1 MKECCESNETSKT
14 TDNSQKSAPETAK
27 VVSIKVSGMD
37 CADEIA
43 SVEAAFNIAEVY
55 KVEANLM
62 NETVTIFHDGKLT
75 TERIADLIKK
85 AGLRI
90 VENNPKNFFHDHSRR
105 ILSVTISGALLG
117 IGLLA
122 EWLALFSSIISTV
135 LFFISILL
143 SGSLIFPKALRSIKD
158 LRFDMNVLMCIAV
171 MGAIFIREYS
181 EAASVVFLFSL
192 AELLEAMSVTRARR
206 AIQEVLKIA
215 PKNAI
220 ILSDSGETVQK
231 EVMEL
236 KIGDIL
242 LVRPHDNIA
251 SDGVIIEG
259 ETTVNQASL
268 TGESKAVEKKI
279 GDSVLGGTINESG
292 VIKVRVEKKFQDSTL
307 SKVISLIESAQSEKA
322 PAQKFVDKFA
332 SIYTPAVLILS
343 LFIAILPPI
352 LGFGTWD
359 TWIYRSLVFL
369 VIGCPCAL
377 VIATPVS
384 VVSGLTSMAKK
395 GILVKGGVH
404 LETLGKIRALAVDKT
419 GTITEGRPAV
429 IEWKLFSQVSL
440 EECLKIASSLESLS
454 SHPLAVAILR
464 FAEKKQVIY
473 PAPKDFKVIAGKGA
487 EGQVGEHSF
496 FVGNHK
502 LAHELGVCNNEIEA
516 YLTDVESRAMSVI
529 VVGHRP
535 HDNCKG
541 EILAVFALA
550 DKIKEGIPEII
561 NQLHKSGV
569 VRVVMLSGDNQ
580 DTVSAV
586 SKVVGIDYAKGGLLP
601 ENKVDEIK
609 KLVEQYNTV
618 AMVGDGVN
626 DAPALATSSLG
637 IAMGVVGSDT
647 AIETADV
654 ALMKDDLAMIP
665 IAIRQGKRVL
675 NVIRFNIS
683 FAIAIKALFFV
694 LAFFGLSN
702 LWMAVAA
709 DMGASL
715 LVTFN
720 ALRLLKAETINSP
733 HNKIS
738 KE

>member
-1 MKECCESNETSKT
+1 MKDCCGNNDSINKNEKGS
-14 TDNSQKSAPETAK
+14 KSAPEDAK
-27 VVSIKVSGMD
+27 AVSYKVSGMD

-43 SVEAAFNIAEVY
+43 SVEAAFNIPEVY

-62 NETVTIFHDGKLT
+62 KETVTVFHDGKLT
-75 TERIADLIKK
+75 PNRIAELIQK
-85 AGLRI
+85 AGLKI
-90 VENNPKNFFHDHSRR
+90 VDEKPKSFFHDHSRR
-105 ILSVTISGALLG
+105 ITIVVVAGILLG
-117 IGLLA
+117 VGLLA
-122 EWLALFSSIISTV
+122 EWLSLFHAYLPLI
-135 LFFISILL
+135 LFFVSILL

-158 LRFDMNVLMCIAV
+158 TRLDMNVLMSVAV
-171 MGAIFIREYS
+171 IGAIFIKEYS

-220 ILSDSGETVQK
+220 IISNSGESIQKDVQ
-231 EVMEL
+231 EL

-251 SDGVIIEG
+251 TDGVIIDG

-268 TGESKAVEKKI
+268 TGESKAVDKKV

-292 VIKVRVEKKFQDSTL
+292 VIKVRVEKEFQDSKL

-332 SIYTPAVLILS
+332 SIYTPSVLILS
-343 LFIAILPPI
+343 LIIAILPPM
-352 LGFGTWD
+352 LGFGNWD

-429 IEWKLFSQVSL
+429 IEWKLFSQNTL

-464 FAEKKQVIY
+464 FAEMKQVSY
-473 PAPKDFKVIAGKGA
+473 PAPSDFKVISGKGA
-487 EGQVGEHSF
+487 EGRVEGHSY

-502 LAHELGVCNNEIEA
+502 LAHELGVCNAEIEA
-516 YLTDVESRAMSVI
+516 YLRDVESQAMSVI

-535 HDNCKG
+535 HDNCQG

-550 DKIKEGIPEII
+550 DKIKDGIPDVIT
-561 NQLHKSGV
+561 QLHNAGV
-569 VRVVMLSGDNQ
+569 VKVVMLSGDNQ

-601 ENKVDEIK
+601 ENKVEEIK
-609 KLVEQYNTV
+609 KLVSQYDTV

-694 LAFFGLSN
+694 LAFLGLSN

-720 ALRLLKAETINSP
+720 ALRLLKTETINSSD
-733 HNKIS
+733 N
-738 KE
+738 

>member
-1 MKECCESNETSKT
+1 MKECCGNNNDNVIKNEKDS
-14 TDNSQKSAPETAK
+14 KSAPENAK
-27 VVSIKVSGMD
+27 VVSYRVSGMD
-37 CADEIA
+37 CADEVA
-43 SVEAAFNIAEVY
+43 AVEAAFNIPEVY
-55 KVEANLM
+55 KVKANLM
-62 NETVTIFHDGKLT
+62 KETVTVFHNGELT
-75 TERIADLIKK
+75 ASRSAELIQK
-85 AGLRI
+85 AGLKI
-90 VENNPKNFFHDHSRR
+90 VDKNPKIFFHDHSKR
-105 ILSVTISGALLG
+105 ISIVITSGALLG

-122 EWLALFSSIISTV
+122 EWLSLFHIYLPLVVYFVSVI
-135 LFFISILL
+135 L
-143 SGSLIFPKALRSIKD
+143 SGSLIFPKALRS
-158 LRFDMNVLMCIAV
+158 LRDVRLDMNVLMSVAV
-171 MGAIFIREYS
+171 IGAILIKEYS

-220 ILSDSGETVQK
+220 IISSSGEAVQK
-231 EVMEL
+231 EVQEL
-236 KIGDIL
+236 RIGDIF

-251 SDGVIIEG
+251 TDGLIVDG

-268 TGESKAVEKKI
+268 TGESKAVDKKV
-279 GDSVLGGTINESG
+279 GDIVLGGTINESG
-292 VIKVRVEKKFQDSTL
+292 VIKVRVEKEFQDSKL

-332 SIYTPAVLILS
+332 SVYTPAVLLS
-343 LFIAILPPI
+343 SLLIAILPPL

-429 IEWKLFSQVSL
+429 IEWKLFSQKSL

-454 SHPLAVAILR
+454 SHPLAVAVLQ
-464 FAEKKQVIY
+464 FAEMKQVAY
-473 PAPKDFKVIAGKGA
+473 SSPLDFKVISGKGA
-487 EGQVGEHSF
+487 EGRVDNHSY

-502 LAHELGVCNNEIEA
+502 LAHELGICNSEIES
-516 YLTDVESRAMSVI
+516 YLQDVESKAMSVI

-535 HDNCKG
+535 HDNCQG
-541 EILAVFALA
+541 EIMAVFALA
-550 DKIKEGIPEII
+550 DKIKEGIPNVIKL
-561 NQLHKSGV
+561 LHQNGV
-569 VRVVMLSGDNQ
+569 VKVVMLSGDNQ

-586 SKVVGIDYAKGGLLP
+586 SEVVGIDYAKGELLP
-601 ENKVDEIK
+601 ENKVEEIK
-609 KLVEQYNTV
+609 KLVSQYSTV

-694 LAFFGLSN
+694 LAFLGLSN

-720 ALRLLKAETINSP
+720 ALRLLKTESLEAKGS
-733 HNKIS
+733 
-738 KE
+738 